1 MLLPQASCTS
11 SSLSSRLVLLL
22 VLRFPGPRFGVAF
35 SFFERT
41 ALDCR
46 ACESLLCLFPTLLL
60 LLLLFS
66 LRTCDDWADASD
78 LLRFG
83 TCGCCC
89 ESERFF
95 WIVALFEPTSV
106 STELVDDVSDDVS
119 ELRSSSRLR
128 ICKARARCLSTR
140 RGRHLSQRY
149 SSGMFERS
157 MPIQSTCCHTL
168 RSRNQ
173 FSISVLFV
181 KCNLTFQISYYLTQ
195 IDTYRLRMYKHF
207 LICIQ

>member
-1 MLLPQASCTS
+1 MPQVSCTS

-22 VLRFPGPRFGVAF
+22 VLRFPGPRFGVVF
-35 SFFERT
+35 SFLRT

-60 LLLLFS
+60 LLLLLLFS
-66 LRTCDDWADASD
+66 LRTCDDWADVSD
-78 LLRFG
+78 LLRLG

-95 WIVALFEPTSV
+95 WAVTLFVEPTSV
-106 STELVDDVSDDVS
+106 SAELVDDVSDDVS

-157 MPIQSTCCHTL
+157 MPMQSTCCHTL
-168 RSRNQ
+168 W
-173 FSISVLFV
+173 
-181 KCNLTFQISYYLTQ
+181 
-195 IDTYRLRMYKHF
+195 
-207 LICIQ
+207 